1 METILTDLAARTVM
15 AEKIYSAGD
24 SEVRALDG
32 VSLDIK
38 RGEFTAIM
46 GPSGSGKSTLMH
58 CLAGLDQLTS
68 GNVYIGE
75 TDISKLNEKNL
86 TLLRRERVGF
96 IFQAFNL
103 IPTLSAK
110 ENIVLPQRLGG
121 ATTDPEWLSQVI
133 AAVGLQDRLSHRPNE
148 LSGGQQQWLVQCAGS
163 RALLHNDKVSQPNL
177 FLLPH

>member
-1 METILTDLAARTVM
+1 M
-15 AEKIYSAGD
+15 ANKIYSACD

-32 VSLDIK
+32 VSLNIK

-103 IPTLSAK
+103 NANQRDAFLIGYNSA
-110 ENIVLPQRLGG
+110 NINLARV
-121 ATTDPEWLSQVI
+121 SQFI
-133 AAVGLQDRLSHRPNE
+133 ALTKLTDRLW
-148 LSGGQQQWLVQCAGS
+148 G
-163 RALLHNDKVSQPNL
+163 RAIDT
-177 FLLPH
+177 FT